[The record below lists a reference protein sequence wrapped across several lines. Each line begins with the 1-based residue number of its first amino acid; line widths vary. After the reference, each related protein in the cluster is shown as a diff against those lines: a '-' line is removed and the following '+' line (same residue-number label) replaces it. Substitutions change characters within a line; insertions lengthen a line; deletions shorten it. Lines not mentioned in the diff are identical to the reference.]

1 MPLTLFLYIIVTRI
15 RSLRV
20 LYIIVTRIRS
30 LRVLYNYETVRV
42 ICNKL
47 LTTTRRQRNSN

>member
-1 MPLTLFLYIIVTRI
+1 MPLTLF
-15 RSLRV
+15 

-47 LTTTRRQRNSN
+47 